1 MPRSKKQFSIMREKS
16 RKRLMDNALELFA
29 VDGYENTSISDIANK
44 AGVAKGTLYH
54 YFKSKEDLLQAIF
67 GRGAEEIE
75 QIMTIARQDGDPYE
89 RLENMLIALFNS
101 IESHY
106 DFWRLY
112 LSLMTQINSYDT
124 ARKLMTEL
132 MHHHVVVVA
141 HLFKEM
147 GKEHPE
153 EEAFLI
159 GATLDGAFLHYF
171 QVGDQYPLHRIRD
184 LIVAKYLER

>member
-29 VDGYENTSISDIANK
+29 VDGFENTSISDIANK

-54 YFKSKEDLLQAIF
+54 YFQSKEDLLQAIF
-67 GRGAEEIE
+67 GRGAQEIE
-75 QIMTIARQDGDPYE
+75 EIMTIARQEGDPRE
-89 RLENMLIALFNS
+89 RLENMLAALFNS

-112 LSLMTQINSYDT
+112 LSLMTQINTYDT

-147 GKEHPE
+147 GKAHPE
-153 EEAFLI
+153 EEAFLM

-184 LIVAKYLER
+184 LIIAKYLER